1 MYTLMDFFSLDYI
14 SALKGCCAMQFL
26 HALEID
32 QGYLAHTPTG
42 TGSPQKNL
50 IVKIKNLA

>member
-32 QGYLAHTPTG
+32 QGYLAHSPTG
-42 TGSPQKNL
+42 TGIPQKNFTRE
-50 IVKIKNLA
+50 N

>member
-1 MYTLMDFFSLDYI
+1 MDFFPGDCI
-14 SALKGCCAMQFL
+14 SAVRGCCTVKFL
-26 HALEID
+26 YALEID

-42 TGSPQKNL
+42 TGSSPLKHL